1 VSKANVAAAPNNYNL
16 KPSFSFSL
24 ADSKPISSRTRSKV
38 ETIRYSKG
46 SDSIEQAT
54 SIVNARTP
62 KAQLARSTLPSLLEH
77 ILPLNIRSRLST
89 SPQVC
94 VGSAVKDPSE
104 RCSYKTRGS
113 MSSAN
118 TYFQKIAICSKN
130 KDYQP
135 MLGYIESLV
144 QVTMCGRHQNV
155 ALLQP
160 KAEARILQLHRL
172 LANIISM
179 PDEDRSKIDEWLNVV
194 SDPKASTEHILWL
207 SAPPMAGKD
216 ASATRQSRH
225 ESNPALPKVQNPYS
239 LGFMPFQEKRTVLLS
254 VMDALQEEIR
264 RPLGKGDYKE
274 GFIYIFWDNRHF
286 GKLKIGLTN
295 NLERRLKEWDRKCK
309 RKHSYH
315 PNSGNGLVTIP
326 HVLRVEK
333 LIHTELKEFRRKRRC
348 EGCGQTHK
356 EWFDIEEAHA
366 VKVARKWQEW
376 FMRKPYTFDEGAQE
390 WVLKQEMAD
399 ELDQICEPL
408 PQVKATPKQL
418 RKSDRAE
425 FAKRN
430 KGRKVTM

>member
-1 VSKANVAAAPNNYNL
+1 
-16 KPSFSFSL
+16 
-24 ADSKPISSRTRSKV
+24 
-38 ETIRYSKG
+38 
-46 SDSIEQAT
+46 
-54 SIVNARTP
+54 
-62 KAQLARSTLPSLLEH
+62 
-77 ILPLNIRSRLST
+77 
-89 SPQVC
+89 
-94 VGSAVKDPSE
+94 
-104 RCSYKTRGS
+104 

-118 TYFQKIAICSKN
+118 TYFQKIATCSKN

-144 QVTMCGRHQNV
+144 RVTMCGRHQNV

-160 KAEARILQLHRL
+160 KAEARILQLQRL

-194 SDPKASTEHILWL
+194 SDLKASTEHILWL
-207 SAPPMAGKD
+207 SAPPVAGKD
-216 ASATRQSRH
+216 ASATRQPRH
-225 ESNPALPKVQNPYS
+225 ESNHALPKVQIPYS
-239 LGFMPFQEKRTVLLS
+239 LGFISFQEKKTVLLS
-254 VMDALQEEIR
+254 VLDALQEEVR

-274 GFIYIFWDNRHF
+274 GFIYIFWDNKNF

-326 HVLRVEK
+326 HVPRVEK
-333 LIHTELKEFRRKRRC
+333 LIHTELKEFRKKRRC

-376 FMRKPYTFDEGAQE
+376 FMRKPYIFNEGVQQ

-408 PQVKATPKQL
+408 PRVKATPKQP

-425 FAKRN
+425 FARGTKAVR
-430 KGRKVTM
+430 